1 MCEAVYYFG
10 VMLLL
15 LDRKIEGVVR
25 ERLLVSYYRYKGH
38 STIPN
43 IDDVCNLCRTTGYVY
58 NKTRPDNYPEEY
70 FARFQIPL
78 DIVMMI
84 IGHLKDDDIYQQIAA
99 YPTPEHRTTALAN
112 QASVLFV
119 TLFFVPSILQNETNQ
134 MRELV
139 DKFFPDNW
147 VIPYYLGYL
156 VDLSWQWAPYRAAKE
171 AITKYSMS

>member
-1 MCEAVYYFG
+1 
-10 VMLLL
+10 
-15 LDRKIEGVVR
+15 
-25 ERLLVSYYRYKGH
+25 
-38 STIPN
+38 
-43 IDDVCNLCRTTGYVY
+43 
-58 NKTRPDNYPEEY
+58 
-70 FARFQIPL
+70 
-78 DIVMMI
+78 MMI
-84 IGHLKDDDIYQQIAA
+84 VGHLKDDDIYQQIAA

-119 TLFFVPSILQNETNQ
+119 TLFFVPSILENETTQ

-147 VIPYYLGYL
+147 VIPYYLGFL